1 MGPRTPRTVYLP
13 DELAPLVNKRSKELG
28 YSSGNEF
35 IVQTLA
41 RELGWEP
48 TAPTQERLPL
58 AEAS

>member
-1 MGPRTPRTVYLP
+1 VYLP

-48 TAPTQERLPL
+48 TASTQERLPL